1 MRQFN
6 VQTAGAD
13 FVPRLPWSTDPSA
26 SLVALLGPEPRD
38 LLIQDTATDELT
50 IVPQVSLEDL
60 IEKLGHSVYGRL
72 GNQLLAALPVT
83 TPAWQPTVANYLL
96 LDLAQVNHATVLATM
111 GALVGLVVVQQS
123 GGPATP
129 ARLAGVASQAQC
141 WLQEIGVTAHQLL
154 LPAGVTI
161 LRKLLT
167 QLLTQN
173 RQCDGYVPADCD
185 THAGQLVQEAVAL
198 AHGQLETLQL
208 PDSWRLLR
216 VAVQERQLKNS

>member
-1 MRQFN
+1 VRQFN
-6 VQTAGAD
+6 VQSAGED
-13 FVPRLPWSTDPSA
+13 FVPRLPWATDPSA
-26 SLVALLGPEPRD
+26 SLAALFGPEPRD

-96 LDLAQVNHATVLATM
+96 LDLAQVSHATVLAAM

-129 ARLAGVASQAQC
+129 ARLAGIAGQAQC

-154 LPAGVTI
+154 LPTGVTI

-173 RQCDGYVPADCD
+173 RQYDAYAPAGCD